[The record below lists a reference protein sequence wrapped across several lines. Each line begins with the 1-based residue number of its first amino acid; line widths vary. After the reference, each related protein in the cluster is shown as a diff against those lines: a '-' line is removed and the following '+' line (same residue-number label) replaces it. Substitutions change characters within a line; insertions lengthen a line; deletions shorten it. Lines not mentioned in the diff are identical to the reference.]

1 MGRRLAD
8 REKFVKIF
16 GYTFKVKA
24 EIATIGGLS
33 AHAGQ
38 DLLVEYALRLK
49 GKAKQ
54 VNIVHGEPKAAKI
67 LMGELDKNGLQHVFY
82 PELHAYTEI

>member
-1 MGRRLAD
+1 
-8 REKFVKIF
+8 V
-16 GYTFKVKA
+16 
-24 EIATIGGLS
+24 
-33 AHAGQ
+33 
-38 DLLVEYALRLK
+38 K

-67 LMGELDKNGLQHVFY
+67 LMGELDKKGLQHVFY